1 MTKPFRF
8 AVQTSSAPDG
18 RTWREKARKIEA
30 LGYSTL
36 YIPDHFGDQWGPIV
50 GMTIAAEATTTLNV
64 GSLVFDNDYRHP
76 IVLAKEIATLDLA
89 SEGRVEFGIGAGWM
103 KSDYEQSGL
112 PYDSPGVR
120 IDRMVEGLAVMKQ
133 LWRDG
138 KASLDGEHYT
148 VTGAEG
154 APRPAS
160 AGSMP
165 KIVIG
170 GGGKRVLSIAAREAD
185 IIGVN
190 PSLAAGYVGPEVAAS
205 SKGELYRERI
215 QWIRDAA
222 GDRFDDLELQCLT
235 FMVQFTDDRDTAY
248 ANLAPMFGLTPD
260 EAKEVP
266 LALAGT
272 VDQIV
277 EMLQQRREEYGLS
290 YVVVHEPEMEQFGEV
305 VARLA
310 GT

>member
-18 RTWREKARKIEA
+18 KAWREKAKRIEG

-50 GMTIAAEATTTLNV
+50 GMTIAAEATTSLNV
-64 GSLVFDNDYRHP
+64 GALVFDNDYRHP
-76 IVLAKEIATLDLA
+76 VVLAKEIATLDLA

-103 KSDYEQSGL
+103 KSDYDESGMA
-112 PYDSPGVR
+112 YDRPGVR

-133 LWRDG
+133 LWREG
-138 KASLDGEHYT
+138 SASHQGEHYT
-148 VTGAEG
+148 ITNAQGH
-154 APRPAS
+154 PRPAS
-160 AGSMP
+160 PGTTP

-170 GGGKRVLSIAAREAD
+170 GGGRKVLSIAAREAD
-185 IIGVN
+185 IVGVN
-190 PSLAAGYVGPEVAAS
+190 PNLSAGYVGPEVAAS
-205 SKGELYRERI
+205 SKGDLYRERI
-215 QWIRDAA
+215 QWIREAA

-235 FMVQFTDDRDTAY
+235 FMVQFTDDRQGAY
-248 ANLAPMFGLTPD
+248 ENLAPLFGLTPE
-260 EAKEVP
+260 EAMDVP
-266 LALAGT
+266 IALAGT
-272 VDQIV
+272 VDEIV
-277 EMLQQRREEYGLS
+277 ETLQRRREEYGFS

-305 VARLA
+305 VARLT

>member
-1 MTKPFRF
+1 VTQPFRF
-8 AVQTSSAPDG
+8 GVQTSSAPDG
-18 RTWREKARKIEA
+18 KAWREKARKIES

-76 IVLAKEIATLDLA
+76 VVLAKEIATLDLA
-89 SEGRVEFGIGAGWM
+89 TEGRVEFGIGAGWM
-103 KSDYEQSGL
+103 KTDYDESGI
-112 PYDSPGVR
+112 PYDPPGVR

-138 KASLDGEHYT
+138 SATLDGRHYT
-148 VTGAEG
+148 ITGAHG
-154 APRPAS
+154 LPRPAGPTS
-160 AGSMP
+160 P

-170 GGGKRVLSIAAREAD
+170 GGGRKVLSIAAREAD
-185 IIGVN
+185 IVGVN
-190 PSLAAGYVGPEVAAS
+190 PNLSSGAVGPEVAES
-205 SKGELYRERI
+205 SKASFYRDRI
-215 QWIRDAA
+215 SWIREAA

-235 FMVQFTDDRDTAY
+235 FMVQFTDDRKQAY
-248 ANLAPMFGLTPD
+248 ENLAPLFGLTPE
-260 EAKEVP
+260 EAMDVP
-266 LALAGT
+266 IALAGT
-272 VDQIV
+272 VDEIV
-277 EMLQQRREEYGLS
+277 ETLEQRREEYGFS
-290 YVVVHEPEMEQFGEV
+290 YVVVHEPEMEAFGEV